1 VRLIGGGLLLL
12 FVVGIGL
19 IYFFY
24 GSGAAFTGLICLLV
38 GLMPLVLIWLGF
50 YLLEIFTKKVRE
62 Q

>member
-24 GSGAAFTGLICLLV
+24 GSSAALTGLICLLV
-38 GLMPLVLIWLGF
+38 GVLPLVLIWLGF

-62 Q
+62 R